1 MIKSSFDLFKSFAG
15 ELDTRTLR
23 KKFLLSLLKLQ
34 NVHRGSIW
42 IKKNNSYHC
51 IEAVGKESEAIIGI
65 DINADQ
71 PSIVGW
77 VIENGKRTVADTKSD
92 IRHFKELE
100 DNLAVK
106 SSLILCFPLFLEDNT
121 ASSKDK
127 TIPSRNETPSSKDKA
142 ISSKDKKA
150 SLLQKDK
157 KVYGAVQIIDT
168 TSEKSCV
175 NLDENYLNY
184 LQNLVDIGSV
194 ALSNA
199 ILYSR
204 QVKETESLKV
214 TLQQLQRDS
223 TIIGHSKAFEQC
235 INLARNYA
243 NSDLHVLI
251 TGESGTGKELIAN
264 EIHRSGPRSKKP
276 FLVQNCSAI
285 PETLLESELF
295 GYKKGA
301 FSGAVRDK
309 KGLFEAAESG
319 TVFLDEIGDM
329 SLKIQAAILRVLQN
343 NEIKPVGANRI
354 IHVDVRI
361 ISATNRNIKNM
372 IGENRFRQDMFYR
385 LSVLPLELP
394 PLRER
399 REDIPLLI
407 KYFLKQES
415 LKTGIKEK
423 KMKPNAMHR
432 LITWSWPGN
441 IRELE
446 NLIKYLM
453 VVTDSDY
460 IDTDAIPDHF
470 FESFS
475 QNQQNVSSPI
485 SEEKNRSEGKNRIPP
500 IRNKELMLDTQSS
513 EPSAYQHRI
522 ELDRVLNNALDSA
535 EMNSR
540 RNRINFGN
548 LSWKEVEEHYI
559 RSLLLKNN
567 WNVTWAAKD
576 AGVNR
581 STFASRMRRLK
592 IRRSNPGQYE

>member
-1 MIKSSFDLFKSFAG
+1 MTKSSFDLFKSFAG
-15 ELDTRTLR
+15 ELDPRTLQ

-51 IEAVGKESEAIIGI
+51 IEAAGKESDSIIEI
-65 DINADQ
+65 DIDADQ

-92 IRHFKELE
+92 GRHFRELE
-100 DNLAVK
+100 DNMAVK
-106 SSLILCFPLFLEDNT
+106 SSLILCFPLFLKE
-121 ASSKDK
+121 K
-127 TIPSRNETPSSKDKA
+127 E
-142 ISSKDKKA
+142 
-150 SLLQKDK
+150 
-157 KVYGAVQIIDT
+157 VYGAVQIIDT
-168 TSEKSCV
+168 TPEKSCV
-175 NLDENYLNY
+175 NLDEDYLNY

-204 QVKETESLKV
+204 QVKEAESLKI
-214 TLQQLQRDS
+214 TLKELQKRS
-223 TIIGHSKAFEQC
+223 SLIGHSKSFQQC

-264 EIHRSGPRSKKP
+264 EIHRLGHRSKKP

-285 PETLLESELF
+285 PKTLLESELF
-295 GYKKGA
+295 GYRKGA

-309 KGLFEAAESG
+309 KGLFEAADGG

-329 SLKIQAAILRVLQN
+329 PFNIQAAILRVLQN
-343 NEIKPVGANRI
+343 NEIKPVGANEI

-361 ISATNRNIKNM
+361 IAATNRDIKTM
-372 IGENRFRQDMFYR
+372 IGENRFRQDLFYR

-399 REDIPLLI
+399 REDIPI
-407 KYFLKQES
+407 MVKHFLKQES
-415 LKTGIKEK
+415 LRSGQPEK
-423 KMKPNAMHR
+423 KLKPDAMQR
-432 LITWSWPGN
+432 LTTWSWPGN
-441 IRELE
+441 VRELE

-453 VVTDSDY
+453 VAIDSEY
-460 IDTDAIPDHF
+460 IDAEDIPDHF
-470 FESFS
+470 FEGS
-475 QNQQNVSSPI
+475 VHDIHASSPL
-485 SEEKNRSEGKNRIPP
+485 SESGDMEDRVHSRSS
-500 IRNKELMLDTQSS
+500 DFQSS
-513 EPSAYQHRI
+513 KAYYYNGNI
-522 ELDRVLNNALDSA
+522 NVPEIDR
-535 EMNSR
+535 R
-540 RNRINFGN
+540 KGGINFGN
-548 LSWKEVEEHYI
+548 FSWQEVEEQYI
-559 RSLLLKNN
+559 HFTLHKNN

-581 STFASRMRRLK
+581 STFASRMRRLG
-592 IRRSNPGQYE
+592 ISRSNLPQKA